1 METYDVFVIG
11 GGGAG
16 SECAYRIGE
25 SKRFR
30 VAMAEHDKLGG
41 ECNNYGCVPTKAM
54 LAAAKLAHSFSRAE
68 EFGIRIKGEIEVDF
82 GKVMER
88 VRRIVAHSTRYGAA
102 PFTEIGVDV
111 FLGPTA
117 SFTSPHELAL
127 DGQRIKARKV
137 IVATGT
143 DAAAPPIPG
152 LADAGY
158 WTNVQ
163 ASNPPHLP
171 SRIAILGAGPI
182 GVEFAQI
189 FARLGSKVTII
200 EALDRLLPPE
210 DPDSGAAVAEA
221 FDAEGITAITGAK
234 VERVEMTGSTY
245 RLHLAGA
252 RTVEADDLLVATGR
266 TPRMKDLNTDAA
278 GIDLDE
284 RGRPV
289 LTEGLR
295 SASARHV
302 WVAGDATGELLFTH
316 VATYEAGLVGETFL
330 TGRARKRDYRV
341 VPKVTFCEPEVASV
355 GMTEQQA
362 IEAGYEPSVGK
373 LHFADNERAGID
385 GVPGGLAKVVADAK
399 TGEVLGG
406 HIVGAGAGEMIHE
419 IVAIMAGRGKARAA
433 GRAIHAYPTLSETV
447 KGALEQAA
455 PDAS

>member
-1 METYDVFVIG
+1 MDTYDVFVIG

-54 LAAAKLAHSFSRAE
+54 LAAAKLAHSLDRAE
-68 EFGIRIKGEIEVDF
+68 EFGIRIKGDIEIDF
-82 GKVMER
+82 PKIMER
-88 VRRIVAHSTRYGAA
+88 VNRIVAHSVRYGSE
-102 PFTEIGVDV
+102 PFTDIGVEV

-127 DGQRIKARKV
+127 DGKRVKAKKV

-152 LADAGY
+152 LAEAGY
-158 WTNVQ
+158 WTNKE
-163 ASNPPHLP
+163 ATNPPHLP
-171 SRIAILGAGPI
+171 STIAILGAGPI

-189 FARLGSKVTII
+189 FARLGSKVTVI
-200 EALDRLLPPE
+200 EALDRVLPPE
-210 DPDSGAAVAEA
+210 DPDSGAVIAEA
-221 FDAEGITAITGAK
+221 FDDEGIEVITAAK
-234 VERVEMTGSTY
+234 VERVEKSNGKR
-245 RLHLAGA
+245 RLHIAGG
-252 RTVEADDLLVATGR
+252 RMVSADVLLVATGR
-266 TPRMKDLNTDAA
+266 TPRMKDLNPDAA
-278 GIDLDE
+278 GIELDE

-295 SASARHV
+295 STTARHV

-316 VATYEAGLVGETFL
+316 VATYEAGLVSGTVL
-330 TGRARKRDYRV
+330 SGRARKRDYRV

-355 GMTEQQA
+355 GVTEQQA
-362 IEAGYEPSVGK
+362 RDAGREVRIGK
-373 LHFADNERAGID
+373 LDFADNERADID
-385 GVPGGLAKVVADAK
+385 GLTRGLAKVVADAE

-406 HIVGAGAGEMIHE
+406 HIVGTGAGEMIHE
-419 IVAIMAGRGKARAA
+419 IVAIMAGRGKAGVA
-433 GRAIHAYPTLSETV
+433 GKAIHAYPTLSETV
-447 KGALEQAA
+447 KGALEQASA
-455 PDAS
+455 DAG